1 MATTEEGDVTTP
13 AESSSGGGRLWGR
26 LHEYRPEGETFAVY
40 MERVAIFFAANDIA
54 ENKKV
59 PLLLNCIGGTV
70 YGVLR
75 NLVAPQNPISMSY
88 DDVTKKLLEHFDPKP
103 LTIVERFHFHKRDQ
117 ASTESLADYLA
128 ELRRLAT
135 KCNFGP
141 YLDEALRDRFVC
153 GIKSEAI
160 QRKLL
165 SESDIDLTKAF
176 QLATTMESAH
186 ANTLSLQAPASVVA
200 QVDPHPIETSK
211 TQASPCTRCGRKGH
225 SPSGCWA
232 RELTC
237 HRCKKRG
244 HLSRVCRSAR
254 GRSNPSPGRNYQI
267 EAEPEEVD
275 LISTVYTVKTARTM
289 DPYKA
294 TLEVN
299 GKPLCM
305 EIDTSCRRNYSTITD
320 DVRNYRQRA
329 VVYCGEGEW

>member
-13 AESSSGGGRLWGR
+13 AESSSGGGR

-141 YLDEALRDRFVC
+141 YLNEALRDRFVC

-200 QVDPHPIETSK
+200 QVDPHPIETSN
-211 TQASPCTRCGRKGH
+211 TQASPCTLRRGAGPGN
-225 SPSGCWA
+225 SPAIAVRRRVTSAGC
-232 RELTC
+232 
-237 HRCKKRG
+237 
-244 HLSRVCRSAR
+244 VVAR
-254 GRSNPSPGRNYQI
+254 GDGLTLALDAIIRS
-267 EAEPEEVD
+267 
-275 LISTVYTVKTARTM
+275 
-289 DPYKA
+289 
-294 TLEVN
+294 
-299 GKPLCM
+299 
-305 EIDTSCRRNYSTITD
+305 RRS
-320 DVRNYRQRA
+320 QR
-329 VVYCGEGEW
+329 